1 MGQLGLDVAVAV
13 TVVDEDDDD
22 ERIFDNSQPG
32 ENVMGYFDASKTSWE
47 SLRGLDYKTCLRKRS
62 VITARLICSIQ
73 FLFDLKL
80 T

>member
-13 TVVDEDDDD
+13 AVDDDDD

-47 SLRGLDYKTCLRKRS
+47 SLRGFGL
-62 VITARLICSIQ
+62 
-73 FLFDLKL
+73 
-80 T
+80 

>member
-13 TVVDEDDDD
+13 AVDDDDD

-32 ENVMGYFDASKTSWE
+32 ENVMGYFDAPKTTWE
-47 SLRGLDYKTCLRKRS
+47 SLRGLDYKTCLRKCS
-62 VITARLICSIQ
+62 VIMAGLICSIQ